1 MIGSSDERPSWSK
14 GADLNITVYCGSTS
28 DGDEAF
34 ERAARDLGAWIAAQ
48 GHALVYGGS
57 SIGLMGIVSRAVI
70 DAGGA
75 VHGVELRAFA
85 EAGVVQHGL
94 ASLQVV
100 DTMAERKARM
110 IELGDVFVALP
121 GGAGTLEEISE
132 IMSRIR
138 MGKSPSVCSFLNVN
152 GFYNPLRQ
160 LIGNMLACGFVTQ
173 ADCDRFLFPES
184 VEEFAAIVA
193 NEQRA
198 PHEACATAAE
208 LASTPR

>member
-1 MIGSSDERPSWSK
+1 M
-14 GADLNITVYCGSTS
+14 NITVYCGSTS
-28 DGDEAF
+28 NGNQAF
-34 ERAARDLGAWIAAQ
+34 ERAAHDLGVWIATQ

-57 SIGLMGIVSRAVI
+57 SIGLMGIVSRAVM

-75 VHGVELRAFA
+75 VHGVELRSFV

-110 IELGDVFVALP
+110 IDP

>member
-28 DGDEAF
+28 NGDEAF

-85 EAGVVQHGL
+85 EAGVVQRGL

-152 GFYNPLRQ
+152 GFYDPLKQ
-160 LIGNMLACGFVTQ
+160 LVGNMLACAFVTQ

-208 LASTPR
+208 LAFTPR